1 MKAVLDKEL
10 KGYFRSP
17 IGYIFTGVFFA
28 LCAMFFVSGTLYYQS
43 ADLKSV
49 FSNVNI
55 LYLFLVS
62 LLTMGLF
69 APERSRRT
77 DQLLL
82 TAPVSVTQIVLGKFF
97 AAMSVLGITLV
108 LSLVFPIIISVFGNP
123 SISEIV
129 GAYIGFILLWGTF
142 IAIGMFISA
151 LTESQMI
158 AAVVSFGVL
167 LLVYFMGWFGANISN
182 EFMQK
187 LLKWLSIMDR
197 YDDFRNGILKLE
209 NIIYYLSIIG
219 IFIILTVQVI
229 RRRQYGESTFR
240 INNTV
245 VTAAAVAGILLFNG
259 VVNVITAKLPLQI
272 DMTHDSVYKFSDQ
285 TKEVLSKVD
294 SEINIY
300 AVYPDSTTGEIVD
313 TIKEHL
319 KQYSQ
324 MNKNIKVTYI
334 DPYSDPAFARKYGD
348 DAGIGSVIVEKEN
361 RFKVVQLNQLY
372 RQSQASGEVSVDTER
387 QITGAISYV
396 LGGSAPLKAY
406 FTEGHNEYSSAE
418 LKSALESEG
427 YETASIRLGSEEI
440 PQDASVVICV
450 NPSAD
455 FSAEE
460 RDSLDAYL
468 MNGGKAGFIFAAGSR
483 STERLDGY
491 LEEWGVKPNNDYV
504 IESDTSMALRSSYG
518 IPVPSPQMQK
528 HSITDKLI
536 SQKVAFMAPDSCSFT
551 INDNNIQHTFVTPLL
566 KTSDKSWGITDMT
579 RTDTSKKDGD
589 ISGPLTLAAISE
601 KSGDG
606 NTGAVFVLG
615 SLSAA
620 ETSGIFSSSAYS
632 NGDFIINTF
641 AYLTDSADTL
651 SIRAKVISAEAM
663 SMTEKQVRVLS
674 VILQYI
680 MPLIILIS
688 GLVIWLRRRY
698 L

>member
-1 MKAVLDKEL
+1 MKAILDKEQR
-10 KGYFRSP
+10 GYFRSP

-62 LLTMGLF
+62 MLTMGLF
-69 APERSRRT
+69 APERSRKT

-97 AAMSVLGITLV
+97 AALSVFGITLV
-108 LSLVFPIIISVFGNP
+108 LSLIFPIIISVFGNP
-123 SISEIV
+123 SISEII

-167 LLVYFMGWFGANISN
+167 LLVYFMGWFASNISN

-197 YDDFRNGILKLE
+197 YEDFQNGILKLE
-209 NIIYYLSIIG
+209 NIVYYLSIIG
-219 IFIILTVQVI
+219 IFVILTIQVI
-229 RRRQYGESTFR
+229 RRRQYGEKPFR

-272 DMTHDSVYKFSDQ
+272 DLTHDSVYKFSDQ

-294 SEINIY
+294 SELNIY
-300 AVYPDSTTGEIVD
+300 AIYPDSTTGEIVD

-319 KQYSQ
+319 KQYQQ

-334 DPYSDPAFARKYGD
+334 DPYSDPAFARKYGE
-348 DAGIGSVIVEKEN
+348 DAGVGSIIVEKGD
-361 RFKVVQLNQLY
+361 RFKVVKLNQLY
-372 RQSQASGEVSVDTER
+372 RQSQATGEVSVDTEK
-387 QITGAISYV
+387 QITGAVSYV
-396 LGGSAPLKAY
+396 LGSAAPLKAY
-406 FTEGHNEYSSAE
+406 FTDGHNEYSSAE
-418 LKSALESEG
+418 LKKVLESEG
-427 YETASIRLGSEEI
+427 YEVGTIRLGSEEI
-440 PQDASVVICV
+440 PQDASVVICMA
-450 NPSAD
+450 PSAD

-460 RDSLDAYL
+460 RDALDAYL
-468 MNGGKAGFIFAAGSR
+468 MNGGKAGFIFTAGNR
-483 STERLDGY
+483 DTARLDDY
-491 LEEWGVKPNNDYV
+491 LGEWGLKPDNDYV
-504 IESDTSMALRSSYG
+504 IESDSSMALRSSYG
-518 IPVPSPQMQK
+518 VPVPSPQMQK

-536 SQKVAFMAPDSCSFT
+536 EQKIAFMAPDSCSFT
-551 INDNNIQHTFVTPLL
+551 VNDNNIQHTFVTPLL
-566 KTSDKSWGITDMT
+566 TTSDKSWGITDMT
-579 RTDTSKKDGD
+579 RTDTSKKEGD
-589 ISGPLTLAAISE
+589 INGPLTVAAISE

-606 NTGAVFVLG
+606 NTGAIFVLG
-615 SLSAA
+615 SLSSA
-620 ETSGIFSSSAYS
+620 ETSGILSSSAYS
-632 NGDFIINTF
+632 NGDFITNAF
-641 AYLTDSADTL
+641 AYLTDSTDSL
-651 SIRAKVISAEAM
+651 SIRAKVISADTM
-663 SMTEKQVRVLS
+663 SMTEKQVRVFS
-674 VILQYI
+674 IILQYI
-680 MPLIILIS
+680 LPLIILVS